1 MPAIVVKT
9 IAAMTIRMKF
19 RWMPGRFAAKPE
31 TPTCQPSPPPTS
43 EKKPEPSQPIVY
55 APIAKN
61 AT

>member
-1 MPAIVVKT
+1 
-9 IAAMTIRMKF
+9 
-19 RWMPGRFAAKPE
+19 MPGRLAAKPE
-31 TPTCQPSPPPTS
+31 TPMWMPSSLPTS

>member
-9 IAAMTIRMKF
+9 IAKIRTNRKLK
-19 RWMPGRFAAKPE
+19 WMPGRFVTAPD
-31 TPTCQPSPPPTS
+31 TPMWMPSSLFTC